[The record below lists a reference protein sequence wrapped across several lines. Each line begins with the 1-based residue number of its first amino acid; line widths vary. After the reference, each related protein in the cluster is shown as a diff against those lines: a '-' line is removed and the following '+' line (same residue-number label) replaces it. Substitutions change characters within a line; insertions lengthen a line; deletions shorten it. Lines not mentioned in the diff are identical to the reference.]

1 MEGSTKKIKTDE
13 DVNNFLNEVAG
24 NQFLKLP
31 KDVLIHIILID
42 KTLKVKDIIKM
53 SAVNVF
59 FKNLT
64 EHEYSDEEGER
75 WRGIFEILF
84 IRRYGKPEL
93 DRVKLLETNGPVRMS
108 QRYLIMLMIDFMFT
122 NEGINYKDMLL
133 VILYQNNH
141 YTCNIAP
148 GIILKEKYTGM
159 LLVKLILPYLHINF
173 RRFNKKREIVQ
184 LNMIASSEI
193 DKDVAIVIK
202 DILPTDMHKEIQM
215 TEMFLQATIDMVFFK
230 EHPTIML
237 DIIYKI
243 YSYYLSNKDFHLKK
257 QPEDKWT
264 LATTFS
270 SYLNDIQS
278 QYCENCFEKT
288 ATLMCS
294 SCENVSYC
302 SQRCGEKNWKQIHQ
316 HVCN

>member
-1 MEGSTKKIKTDE
+1 MEGSTKKYKTGE

-31 KDVLIHIILID
+31 KVVLIHIILID

-53 SAVNVF
+53 GTLNVY

-93 DRVKLLETNGPVRMS
+93 DRVKLLETNGPVKMS

-122 NEGINYKDMLL
+122 KKGINHKN
-133 VILYQNNH
+133 IPFGNLYQKDSFF
-141 YTCNIAP
+141 CLRVP
-148 GIILKEKYTGM
+148 GIFLKDEDEDEEKWILKT
-159 LLVKLILPYLHINF
+159 LQIILE
-173 RRFNKKREIVQ
+173 RRVG
-184 LNMIASSEI
+184 L
-193 DKDVAIVIK
+193 IK
-202 DILPTDMHKEIQM
+202 DKILIFFSSAYIDEDILTIIRNTVDVNNTKTRMRGSSS
-215 TEMFLQATIDMVFFK
+215 LQVSIDTNFFK
-230 EHPTIML
+230 EHPTFIF

-243 YSYYLSNKDFHLKK
+243 YSYYLSQKKYVLKNSVGNINF
-257 QPEDKWT
+257 Q
-264 LATTFS
+264 L
-270 SYLNDIQS
+270 YLNDIQS